1 MGVLGSKGFYSL
13 IAIAFTLVSFFQNI
27 GYGQDFSKTR
37 SARFG
42 VKFKAPKEFRMFNND
57 DEPFRE
63 YFFYTTKPDDRRR
76 NILPDFY
83 LVNKDSSILILAE
96 TYGYSPMEPDIF
108 NRYWIDPNRLAFNH
122 ALGSSDTTDRSI
134 EYYSA
139 GRRRYSRADWIA
151 EFTRDLGS
159 RNTFGDYL
167 YNRCLVINKHDQVF
181 LQVTYLFKESAR
193 DKVDKVLHTTRRMF
207 RFEDRPAAA
216 PASIARNL
224 EKHYVEVD
232 ADILEDSL
240 VHRWNEG
247 KIYDNQYHFWGEDLA
262 FERDGMVISVKFPTN
277 DKWPYMNHIYQERMD
292 TASNRVRWDVANKDH
307 HRFLALARFTPY
319 QCTVSETSE
328 LNADEAYIFDFS
340 HDRDDLYRGTY
351 QDCKVIVFHKRNVGS
366 VIVKYYYR
374 SRDGEKVDRLME
386 STWGKIRFRGRAFFD
401 GLEGRFYPY

>member
-1 MGVLGSKGFYSL
+1 KGFYSL
-13 IAIAFTLVSFFQNI
+13 ITIAFILVSFFQNL

-42 VKFKAPKEFRMFNND
+42 VKFKAPKEFRIFNND

-83 LVNKDSSILILAE
+83 LINRDSSILILAE

-122 ALGSSDTTDRSI
+122 VFGSSDTTDRAI

-139 GRRRYSRADWIA
+139 GRRRYARADWIA

-159 RNTFGDYL
+159 RNTFGDYR

-193 DKVDKVLHTTRRMF
+193 DKVDNVLHATRRMF
-207 RFEDRPAAA
+207 RFEDRPQAL

-224 EKHYVEVD
+224 EKHYVEID

-247 KIYDNQYHFWGEDLA
+247 KIYGNQYHFWGEDLA

-277 DKWPYMNHIYQERMD
+277 YKLPNMNNIYQEQMETDRKID
-292 TASNRVRWDVANKDH
+292 IKCSVNAKHERYLV
-307 HRFLALARFTPY
+307 LAKGVPQ
-319 QCTVSETSE
+319 QCSKEEAQKLKS
-328 LNADEAYIFDFS
+328 DEVYTFDFS
-340 HDRDDLYRGTY
+340 HDVEDLYQGTY
-351 QDCKVIVFHKRNVGS
+351 QGCKVVMYHKNNVGS
-366 VIVKYYYR
+366 FIVRYYYQT
-374 SRDGEKVDRLME
+374 KN
-386 STWGKIRFRGRAFFD
+386 
-401 GLEGRFYPY
+401 

>member
-13 IAIAFTLVSFFQNI
+13 IAAAFILVSFFQNI
-27 GYGQDFSKTR
+27 GYGQDFSKTWA
-37 SARFG
+37 ARFG
-42 VKFKAPKEFRMFNND
+42 VKFKTPKEFRMFNNE

-83 LVNKDSSILILAE
+83 LVNGDSSILILAE
-96 TYGYSPMEPDIF
+96 THNYSPMEPDIF
-108 NRYWIDPNRLAFNH
+108 NRYWIDANRFAFNH

-139 GRRRYSRADWIA
+139 GRRRYARADWIA

-193 DKVDKVLHTTRRMF
+193 DKVDKVLHATRRMF
-207 RFEDRPAAA
+207 RFEDRPETA
-216 PASIARNL
+216 PASIAHNL

-307 HRFLALARFTPY
+307 HHFLALARFTPY

-340 HDRDDLYRGTY
+340 HDRDDLYRGKY
-351 QDCKVIVFHKRNVGS
+351 KDCKVLLIHRRNVGS
-366 VIVKYYYR
+366 MILKYYYKAK
-374 SRDGEKVDRLME
+374 DKEKVEAMIKD
-386 STWGKIRFRGRAFFD
+386 TWGQIAYRDKAFFD
-401 GLEGRFYPY
+401 SLEGRFYPY